1 MNHSRRKFVQ
11 TTAILSLAGVL
22 GLNLANATST
32 DASRNSNKKGA
43 TMKIAV
49 LAASGRSGKLITD
62 EALAKGYAVSAF
74 VRDSK
79 KLESKPNLSI
89 IQKDIFSLSASDL
102 QGFDVIIDCFGEWK
116 ELSLHKKHIEHLVK
130 ILKGN
135 KAKFLVVG
143 GAGSLY
149 MDKSHTTQLIDTP
162 NFPDEYK
169 PLASAQTEGL
179 KVLRGVSDI
188 NWVFVS
194 PPAEFIPDAPKSGK
208 YKIIGEEFEVNDK
221 GESKG
226 SYADYASAMI
236 EIAENPKYS
245 KERVGVIGL

>member
-1 MNHSRRKFVQ
+1 MMKQTSSVSRRSFIKTSFIALSAVSLG
-11 TTAILSLAGVL
+11 ILPSFGKE
-22 GLNLANATST
+22 
-32 DASRNSNKKGA
+32 NKPKGE
-43 TMKIAV
+43 TMKIAI
-49 LAASGRSGKLITD
+49 LAASGRVGRLITD

-79 KLESKPNLSI
+79 KLSPKPNLSI
-89 IQKDIFSLSASDL
+89 IQKDIFSLTASDL

-116 ELSLHKKHIEHLVK
+116 QLDLHKKHIEYLVK
-130 ILKGN
+130 ILANN

-169 PLASAQTEGL
+169 PLANAQTEGL

-194 PPAEFIPDAPKSGK
+194 PPAEFIADAPKTGK

-221 GESKG
+221 GESKA

-245 KERVGVIGL
+245 KQRVGVIGL